1 MQHSDLEQK
10 NFKNF
15 SQTPIFFRIFIIFF
29 FIIWTLFSL
38 FFIHNA
44 TQHHKMTCS
53 YKSNF
58 CEIQIFDIKEFK
70 YQTTHQIPLSEI
82 KYMYLKKFE
91 HSDDSRESYKLI
103 LKTKTREIELEN
115 MSSNFWVSSRRDET
129 RKMKAFLNHNFS
141 KNFVYRY
148 QEGFSG
154 LVASSIFFLLGIGVL
169 FLLFRNTSK
178 KNNQKNFAVIK

>member
-103 LKTKTREIELEN
+103 LKTKTVPNNCCPIPSSTEN
-115 MSSNFWVSSRRDET
+115 D
-129 RKMKAFLNHNFS
+129 
-141 KNFVYRY
+141 
-148 QEGFSG
+148 
-154 LVASSIFFLLGIGVL
+154 FLLCVSFFFPFLHIKGII
-169 FLLFRNTSK
+169 LLT
-178 KNNQKNFAVIK
+178 